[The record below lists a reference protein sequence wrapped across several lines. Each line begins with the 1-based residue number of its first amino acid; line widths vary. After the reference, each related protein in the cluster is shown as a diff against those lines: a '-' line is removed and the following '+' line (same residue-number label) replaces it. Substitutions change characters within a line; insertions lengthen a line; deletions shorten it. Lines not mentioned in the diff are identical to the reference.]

1 MRRFL
6 MKRKLFI
13 FLFLALVVLSPLQA
27 RIRAKGYLFIIG
39 GGHRSKAMMKRFLEL
54 RGMSPYGKIV
64 IFPMASSQPEESGQS
79 MKEEFNSL
87 GIHEVEY
94 HVLSREQ
101 ALKEEN
107 AKILDNV
114 NCIYFTGGDQSR
126 LTAALVSTPIHQ
138 RLLKIFKQG
147 GIIGGTSAGAAVM
160 SEIMITGDEKR
171 NVEDGHAFEKIL
183 SDNIVVTPGFGFI
196 KKAIIDQ
203 HFVARKRH
211 NRLLSLVAEHP
222 ELLGIGIDEST
233 AIVVKPDDT
242 FEVIG
247 EQNVVIY
254 DATKAKIHSMPS
266 HTVSGFHIIMHVLK
280 PGDQFDLKTKNPIE

>member
-1 MRRFL
+1 
-6 MKRKLFI
+6 MKNDR
-13 FLFLALVVLSPLQA
+13 
-27 RIRAKGYLFIIG
+27 GHLFIIG
-39 GGHRSKAMMKRFLEL
+39 GGHRSEAMMTRFFEL
-54 RGMSPYGKIV
+54 IGESSTGKIV

-87 GIHEVEY
+87 GIQDVEY
-94 HVLSREQ
+94 HVLTREQ

-107 AKILDNV
+107 ANILDNV
-114 NCIYFTGGDQSR
+114 NCVYFTGGDQSR
-126 LTAALVSTPIHQ
+126 LTAALVDTPIHQ
-138 RLLKIFKQG
+138 RLLKIFKEG

-183 SDNIVVTPGFGFI
+183 TDNIVVTPGFGFI
-196 KKAIIDQ
+196 KTAIIDQ
-203 HFVARKRH
+203 HFVTRKRH

-233 AIVVKPDDT
+233 AIIVKPDDT

-254 DATKAKIHSMPS
+254 DASKAKIHLMPS
-266 HTVSGFHIIMHVLK
+266 QTVSGFHIIMHVLK

>member
-1 MRRFL
+1 MRRYL
-6 MKRKLFI
+6 MKGRLFTFV
-13 FLFLALVVLSPLQA
+13 FLTFVMFSPLQSM
-27 RIRAKGYLFIIG
+27 KNDGGYLFIIG
-39 GGHRSKAMMKRFLEL
+39 GGHRSEAMMKRFIEL
-54 RGMSPYGKIV
+54 RGESSTGKIV

-79 MKEEFNSL
+79 MKEEFRNL
-87 GIHEVEY
+87 GVQDVEY
-94 HVLSREQ
+94 HVLTREQ

-107 AKILDNV
+107 TKILDNV
-114 NCIYFTGGDQSR
+114 SCVYFTGGDQSR

-138 RLLKIFKQG
+138 RLLKIFKEG

-183 SDNIVVTPGFGFI
+183 SNNIVVTPGFGFI
-196 KKAIIDQ
+196 KTAIIDQ
-203 HFVARKRH
+203 HFVTRKRH

-222 ELLGIGIDEST
+222 EFLGIGIDETT
-233 AIVVKPDDT
+233 AIIVKPDDT

-254 DATKAKIHSMPS
+254 DATKAKIHLMPS